1 MEKGFNKDL
10 ILVRG
15 LPGSGKST
23 IGGIIS
29 DTVHSA
35 DDYFI
40 DDAGEYKFDGIRL
53 REAHKYCEDMCRAD
67 MLNVRDKIVVCN
79 TFTTEWEME
88 SYYNMAKEHGYRV
101 HSIIVENR
109 HNTKN
114 IHGVGDDKVEVMRKR
129 FNIIL

>member
-1 MEKGFNKDL
+1 M

-23 IGGIIS
+23 IGSIIS

-40 DDAGEYKFDGIRL
+40 DSSGEYKFDGIRL
-53 REAHKYCEDMCRAD
+53 REAHKYCEDRCRGD
-67 MLNVRDKIVVCN
+67 MLSGKERIVVCN
-79 TFTTEWEME
+79 TFTMGWEMDT
-88 SYYNMAKEHGYRV
+88 YYNMAKEYGYRV

-109 HNTKN
+109 HNGKN
-114 IHGVGDDKVEVMRKR
+114 IHGVTDEKVEVMRKR
-129 FNIIL
+129 FNIVL

>member
-1 MEKGFNKDL
+1 MKDL

-23 IGGIIS
+23 IGSIIS

-40 DDAGEYKFDGIRL
+40 DSSGEYKFDRIRL
-53 REAHKYCEDMCRAD
+53 REAHKYCEDRCRED
-67 MLNVRDKIVVCN
+67 MLSGKERIVVCN

-88 SYYNMAKEHGYRV
+88 SYYKTAKEYGYRV

-109 HNTKN
+109 HNSKN
-114 IHGVGDDKVEVMRKR
+114 IHGVTDEKVEVMRKR
-129 FNIIL
+129 FNIVL